1 MVVSVWAS
9 FMASWLTPTSLFL
22 LLNLTIGTIFLMTRF
37 GTPNNPQLGPPHD
50 SPRPARS
57 SSLLDRVRSV
67 NFSLYKFEHPSSQ
80 PELHHLPDADHV
92 AEYSNHQPRIER
104 TPSLLERL
112 KSINLSAIYNRS
124 DQPEAEVDRGEP
136 IPEVHD
142 QGVKRSKSEASVA
155 RSPPAEKITKSAS
168 EKLGQGGGG
177 DDEEEEEEI
186 AVVERRRPATAK
198 VEKSVKES
206 QTASFGE
213 DDGVD
218 AKADDFINRFKQ
230 QLKLQRLESLKRFSE
245 MWKGK

>member
-1 MVVSVWAS
+1 MWAS

-50 SPRPARS
+50 PPRPARA

-67 NFSLYKFEHPSSQ
+67 NFSLYKFEHPSSE
-80 PELHHLPDADHV
+80 PELHHLPDPDYDT
-92 AEYSNHQPRIER
+92 EYSNHPPRIER

-112 KSINLSAIYNRS
+112 KSINLSTIYNRS
-124 DQPEAEVDRGEP
+124 DQPDPEVDHRDP
-136 IPEVHD
+136 SPEVHNHD
-142 QGVKRSKSEASVA
+142 VKRSKSETSGA
-155 RSPPAEKITKSAS
+155 RSAPAEKMTKSAS
-168 EKLGQGGGG
+168 EKSGKGGGG
-177 DDEEEEEEI
+177 DEEEEEEI
-186 AVVERRRPATAK
+186 AVVKRRRPATAK